1 MRGEMFRLIGIV
13 VSIGLADSL
22 NPSTVAPA
30 LYMATGQDARRS
42 VTQFTLAV
50 FVVYLFGGLVLV
62 AGPGALL
69 LSLVPTPDYTTRK
82 VLEVIAG
89 GVLIVA
95 GLLLWRHRIALGEK
109 RLPEVKASGRTAWIL
124 GATITA
130 AELPTAFPYF
140 AAVAAIVGS
149 GYGFG
154 HQLILLLLFNGA
166 FVLPLVAIVATLWL
180 AGDTAEVQ
188 LARARDGLQ
197 RNWPPILAGVAVVAG
212 GIAIAI
218 GATGTYHAV
227 SQLG

>member
-1 MRGEMFRLIGIV
+1 MFRLIGIV

-30 LYMATGQDARRS
+30 LYLATGSDARRS
-42 VTQFTLAV
+42 VLQFSLAV
-50 FVVYLFGGLVLV
+50 FGVYLFGGLVLV

-89 GVLIVA
+89 SVLIVV
-95 GLLLWRHRIALGEK
+95 GLLLWRHRVSLGAK
-109 RLPEVKASGRTAWIL
+109 RLPEVKSDGHAAWIL
-124 GATITA
+124 GASITA

-140 AAVAAIVGS
+140 GAVAAIVGS

-154 HQLILLLLFNGA
+154 HQLILLGLYNVA
-166 FVLPLVAIVATLWL
+166 FVLPLLAILATLWW
-180 AGDTAEVQ
+180 GGERAE
-188 LARARDGLQ
+188 LYLRRARDFLQ
-197 RNWPPILAGVAVVAG
+197 RNWPPILAGVAVAAG
-212 GIAIAI
+212 GFAIAI